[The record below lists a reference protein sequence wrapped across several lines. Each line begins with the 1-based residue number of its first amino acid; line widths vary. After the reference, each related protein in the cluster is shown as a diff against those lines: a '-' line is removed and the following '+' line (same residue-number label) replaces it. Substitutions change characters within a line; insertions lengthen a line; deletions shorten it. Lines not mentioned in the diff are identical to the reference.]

1 MRILAGKRSKTRR
14 QAVRR
19 AAQAPRPRRRRLWAA
34 AAVILALIFTAAG
47 ALWLLPGW
55 RLPDLQG
62 LERVAQFP
70 LRQVR
75 VAGSFRHVS
84 ALQVRDIVAPYAARG
99 FFATDVAAIRG
110 ALRALPWVAQAAVR
124 RVWPDRLQITI
135 TEQVAVA
142 RWGGKGLLNERGEVF
157 TPLAGALPEGLPL
170 LQGPEGSAPQML
182 AHCRAMED
190 SLAPLGLKVA
200 RLSLDRR
207 RSWRAL
213 LGNGVRLALGKEQPL
228 QRVARFARYYRS
240 VAAGREQDAKVFDL
254 RYANGFVVRWRTD
267 GAPLPGGFPS

>member
-1 MRILAGKRSKTRR
+1 MRTLAGKRNKTRQ

-19 AAQAPRPRRRRLWAA
+19 AAQAPCPRRGRLWA
-34 AAVILALIFTAAG
+34 LATLLLVLVVAGGG
-47 ALWLLPGW
+47 ALWLQQDW

-62 LERVAQFP
+62 LEGVAEFP

-84 ALQVRDIVAPYAARG
+84 AVQVRDIVAPYAARG

-110 ALRALPWVAQAAVR
+110 ALRALPWVEQATVR

-142 RWGGKGLLNERGEVF
+142 RWGRDGLLNGRGEVF
-157 TPLAGALPEGLPL
+157 TPLAGALPGDLPQ
-170 LQGPEGSAPQML
+170 LQGPAGSAPQML
-182 AHCRAMED
+182 ARCRAMAD

-207 RSWRAL
+207 RSWHAVL
-213 LGNGVRLALGKEQPL
+213 DNGIQLALGKEHPL
-228 QRVARFARYYRS
+228 QRVARFARYYPS
-240 VAAGREQDAKVFDL
+240 VAAGREQDAEVFDL
-254 RYANGFVVRWRTD
+254 RYANGFVVRWRN
-267 GAPLPGGFPS
+267 GAPRPGGFPS